1 MAEKVQ
7 TQIKQSRLSLK
18 GEKRRQQI
26 LDWLVLG
33 YTNRE
38 IAEKLGLTKRGLH
51 WHMSQLFEQF
61 DAVNRTELA
70 VRYVTHREQAI
81 S

>member
-1 MAEKVQ
+1 MVRKAK

-38 IAEKLGLTKRGLH
+38 IAAKMGLCKTGLY
-51 WHMSQLFEQF
+51 WHMRQLFEQF
-61 DAVNRTELA
+61 DSVNRTELA
-70 VRYVTHREQAI
+70 VRYAI
-81 S
+81 QERG

>member
-7 TQIKQSRLSLK
+7 IQIKQSRLSLK

-51 WHMSQLFEQF
+51 WHMRQLFERF

-70 VRYVTHREQAI
+70 VRYVVQREAN
-81 S
+81 